1 MGILCFFSFIVRL
14 NPCLMQ
20 VISLNVLKSE
30 IEKMRTEI
38 YSQENTEHE
47 QMLMKVQEDGSM
59 DGWMDKWTDR
69 WMDGWMD
76 EWMDGWMDGSMD
88 GMNNIDRDR

>member
-1 MGILCFFSFIVRL
+1 MFCLYCPSKIFLLVGVLCFFSFIVHL

-30 IEKMRTEI
+30 IEKMHSEI

-47 QMLMKVQEDGSM
+47 QMLMKVQEDG
-59 DGWMDKWTDR
+59 
-69 WMDGWMD
+69 
-76 EWMDGWMDGSMD
+76 
-88 GMNNIDRDR
+88 